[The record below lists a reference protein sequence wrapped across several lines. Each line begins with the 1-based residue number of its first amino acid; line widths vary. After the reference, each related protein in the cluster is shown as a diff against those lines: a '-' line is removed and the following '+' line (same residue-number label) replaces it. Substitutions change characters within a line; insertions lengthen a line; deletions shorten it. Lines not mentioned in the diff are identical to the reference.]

1 MWVPVG
7 PGSRVTLAPGSQ
19 HAGSPARPGHP
30 PTRPPASPPPAS
42 AAPTQAP
49 SWPWFSPCFS
59 NYVEW
64 AKNSSSGALFGS
76 RHHRPRS
83 LPLPSLQLAPRA
95 ALRGTCPCCLDF
107 FVPTHSSSRGL
118 LGCAPPARGLTDPGR
133 WLVGVSRPRGFAARG
148 GQALPGRVP
157 GPPPRPFQ
165 MRPPSAGGSDFV
177 IYGSACRTSP
187 RSSFNRCSQGRETKR
202 RRRCGRRGR
211 RRGTEASLSGLTGR
225 LTTGRRLKAAHIHP
239 SVRGD

>member
-1 MWVPVG
+1 MPREASTQGAVPGRATLPRARRPPRPRHQPLPPRRPAGLGFPHVFPIMWNGLKTAVAGPYLGVATTVHGVCRFLRSSSLRGRLLGGRVPV
-7 PGSRVTLAPGSQ
+7 VLT
-19 HAGSPARPGHP
+19 
-30 PTRPPASPPPAS
+30 
-42 AAPTQAP
+42 
-49 SWPWFSPCFS
+49 
-59 NYVEW
+59 
-64 AKNSSSGALFGS
+64 
-76 RHHRPRS
+76 
-83 LPLPSLQLAPRA
+83 
-95 ALRGTCPCCLDF
+95 

-177 IYGSACRTSP
+177 IYGSACPTLP
-187 RSSFNRCSQGRETKR
+187 RSSFNRCSHGRETKR

>member
-1 MWVPVG
+1 MRLGRKSQEAAPSWAQLCQGLGEARLGGELWVPVG

-107 FVPTHSSSRGL
+107 CPHAFLLTGASGL
-118 LGCAPPARGLTDPGR
+118 CAPCTGPDRPGQ
-133 WLVGVSRPRGFAARG
+133 VARG
-148 GQALPGRVP
+148 GVQAARLRRPGWP
-157 GPPPRPFQ
+157 G
-165 MRPPSAGGSDFV
+165 SAGAGSRAPTQAFPD
-177 IYGSACRTSP
+177 
-187 RSSFNRCSQGRETKR
+187 
-202 RRRCGRRGR
+202 
-211 RRGTEASLSGLTGR
+211 EATVSGR
-225 LTTGRRLKAAHIHP
+225 LGLCDLRVCLPHLAKK
-239 SVRGD
+239 